1 LEALAEALAV
11 ALLPFLSRQN
21 YPLLFSGFL
30 LVGFEVLAFHPQILL
45 RLFFQALA
53 FHHWALAFRQASG
66 LYRLY
71 LGLRDYALCL
81 DLRAY
86 A

>member
-1 LEALAEALAV
+1 MGMGFEALADPY
-11 ALLPFLSRQN
+11 LLPFLA
-21 YPLLFSGFL
+21 
-30 LVGFEVLAFHPQILL
+30 GFEALAFYPQILL
-45 RLFFQALA
+45 HLFFQALA

-81 DLRAY
+81 DPPAY